1 MVIHIITKFFIVRG
15 NFRKSALMILT
26 FTFSF
31 WSLISE
37 ISSITNH
44 MMGNFFEM
52 LYINVKIFCNYFI
65 YCNITLISLYC
76 NNLLVIYTYLFLLY
90 PVLERF
96 FPGAGPTCL
105 HQKGCKSCLLFWYDI
120 NPGILYQL
128 LYYRFVLNYWN

>member
-76 NNLLVIYTYLFLLY
+76 NNLLVIYTYLFLIY

-96 FPGAGPTCL
+96 SLVPDLPVCIRKDVKAVYDFDMISTQVYCI
-105 HQKGCKSCLLFWYDI
+105 GCFIIGW
-120 NPGILYQL
+120 
-128 LYYRFVLNYWN
+128 F